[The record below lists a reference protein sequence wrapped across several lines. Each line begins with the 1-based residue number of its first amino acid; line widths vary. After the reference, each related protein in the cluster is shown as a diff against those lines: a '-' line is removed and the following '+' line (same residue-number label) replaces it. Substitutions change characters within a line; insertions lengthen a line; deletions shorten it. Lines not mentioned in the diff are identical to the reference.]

1 MLKKLAPLSITLLL
15 NSTAWAAPTPV
26 FENDFAQMTY
36 PSVAGKYLVYS
47 QRVSQSHQIMQVKK
61 DNLYGAAKDVSAMS
75 EQEVVRYGV
84 ALENGNMAYVSNR
97 TNQIIP
103 WLKGKTNIAIQA
115 GQFVGSLLPNHLDV
129 SADGNTWV
137 FDSTLDTSR
146 TPRIRKQFRN
156 AQLSTEL
163 LGQGWRLYHEKLW
176 AKKSGYPTTTSGVS
190 NAFAQP
196 RLFVFKRG
204 TQELT
209 MLGDGFD
216 ASLSADGTWMVFV
229 REDHGNFDLWKQNID
244 GTGLT
249 RLTRNSFAD
258 VEPDISPD
266 GQKVVFVSNRDSR
279 GDVLQTF
286 IHVLDIKSGNIQSIT
301 SGLGI
306 TDGGPAWLDNN
317 TIIFHSNR
325 NPQSPNDST
334 VDNWRLWQVALP
346 K

>member
-1 MLKKLAPLSITLLL
+1 MKSLIALSFVLL
-15 NSTAWAAPTPV
+15 THHIAWAAPVPV
-26 FENDFAQMTY
+26 FDNAFADMTY
-36 PSVAGKYLVYS
+36 PSTAGNYLVYS
-47 QRVSQSHQIMQVKK
+47 QRVGQSHQIMQVKK
-61 DNLYGAAKDVSAMS
+61 DHLYGAARDVSAISAQDM
-75 EQEVVRYGV
+75 VRYGV
-84 ALENGNMAYVSNR
+84 ALENGDMAYVSNR

-115 GQFVGSLLPNHLDV
+115 GLFTGVLTPNHLDV
-129 SADGNTWV
+129 SADGHTWV
-137 FDSTLDTSR
+137 FDSTLETSR
-146 TPRIRKQFRN
+146 ILRIRKQFLHP
-156 AQLSTEL
+156 QLPSEL

-176 AKKSGYPTTTSGVS
+176 IKKPSYPATTSGMS
-190 NAFAQP
+190 NTFAKP
-196 RLFVFKRG
+196 HLFVFQRG
-204 TQELT
+204 TPELT

-244 GTGLT
+244 GTGLQ
-249 RLTRNSFAD
+249 RLTKSSFAD

-286 IHVLDIKSGNIQSIT
+286 IHVLDLKSGNIQSIT
-301 SGLGI
+301 SGMGT
-306 TDGGPAWLDNN
+306 TDGGPAWLDNH

-325 NPQSPNDST
+325 DPQSPDNGT